1 MAYRDNNPFAP
12 KDIDPTLA
20 SFGERSDVS
29 LKGLVTNQHFSEETI
44 CFKATVYI
52 RNKRMFCAENDGQG
66 GANHYFPLKK
76 QSQEDFYKA
85 IKIAS
90 HEAREYMLAKYRNEE
105 EELMKDFIMDSIN
118 RHGEDGS
125 TSLGLLD
132 WLITDLIN
140 ERHAL
145 KELRSLLK
153 RKITIYDPAKN
164 EVSSWPS
171 TAKPTKE
178 NVERYREHFVH
189 TKPVD
194 NSKDWKW
201 MNLIP
206 EAEAYKYWRTA
217 R

>member
-1 MAYRDNNPFAP
+1 MYKRQ
-12 KDIDPTLA
+12 
-20 SFGERSDVS
+20 
-29 LKGLVTNQHFSEETI
+29 NQHFSEETI

-66 GANHYFPLKK
+66 GANHYFPLKN
-76 QSQEDFYKA
+76 QSREDFDKA
-85 IKIAS
+85 IKVAR
-90 HEAREYMLAKYRNEE
+90 HEASEYMLAKYRSEE
-105 EELMKDFIMDSIN
+105 EELMKDFIKDSIDRYAN
-118 RHGEDGS
+118 TDS
-125 TSLGLLD
+125 TALLD
-132 WLITDLIN
+132 WLVTDLIN

-171 TAKPTKE
+171 TAKPTEE
-178 NVERYREHFVH
+178 NVERYKAYFVL
-189 TKPVD
+189 TNPVKG
-194 NSKDWKW
+194 SIDWKW

>member
-52 RNKRMFCAENDGQG
+52 RNKRMFCAKNDGQG
-66 GANHYFPLKK
+66 EPNRYFPLKG
-76 QSQEDFYKA
+76 QSFDEFDKA
-85 IKIAS
+85 IKVARHDAS
-90 HEAREYMLAKYRNEE
+90 EYMLAKYRNEE
-105 EELMKDFIMDSIN
+105 EELMKDFIKDSIDRYAN
-118 RHGEDGS
+118 TSS
-125 TSLGLLD
+125 TALLD

>member
-52 RNKRMFCAENDGQG
+52 RNKRMFCAHNNGQG

-76 QSQEDFYKA
+76 QSREDFNKA
-85 IKIAS
+85 IKVAR
-90 HEAREYMLAKYRNEE
+90 HEAHEYMLAKYRNEE
-105 EELMKDFIMDSIN
+105 EESMKDFIKDSIDRYAN
-118 RHGEDGS
+118 TDS
-125 TSLGLLD
+125 TALLD
-132 WLITDLIN
+132 WLITELIN
-140 ERHAL
+140 ERQAL
-145 KELRSLLK
+145 KEMRSLLK

-164 EVSSWPS
+164 RVYSWPS

-178 NVERYREHFVH
+178 NVERYKAYFVL
-189 TKPVD
+189 TNPVKG
-194 NSKDWKW
+194 SIDWKW
-201 MNLIP
+201 MNIIP

>member
-66 GANHYFPLKK
+66 GANHYFPLKG
-76 QSQEDFYKA
+76 QSFDEFDKA
-85 IKIAS
+85 IKVARHDAS
-90 HEAREYMLAKYRNEE
+90 EYMLAKYRNEE
-105 EELMKDFIMDSIN
+105 DELMKDFIKDSIDRYAN
-118 RHGEDGS
+118 TDS
-125 TSLGLLD
+125 TALLD

-178 NVERYREHFVH
+178 NVERYKAYFVL
-189 TKPVD
+189 TNPVEG
-194 NSKDWKW
+194 SIDWKW

>member
-12 KDIDPTLA
+12 KDIDATLA

-66 GANHYFPLKK
+66 GANHYFPLKN
-76 QSQEDFYKA
+76 QSREDFDKA
-85 IKIAS
+85 IKVAR
-90 HEAREYMLAKYRNEE
+90 HEAHEYMLAKYRSEE
-105 EELMKDFIMDSIN
+105 EELMKDFIKDSIDRYAN
-118 RHGEDGS
+118 TDS
-125 TSLGLLD
+125 TALLD
-132 WLITDLIN
+132 WLVTDLIN

-178 NVERYREHFVH
+178 NVERYKAYFVL
-189 TKPVD
+189 TNPVKG
-194 NSKDWKW
+194 SIEWKW

>member
-1 MAYRDNNPFAP
+1 MAYRDNNPFTP

-52 RNKRMFCAENDGQG
+52 RDKRMFCAENDGQG
-66 GANHYFPLKK
+66 GANHYFPLKN
-76 QSQEDFYKA
+76 QSREDFDKA
-85 IKIAS
+85 IKVAR
-90 HEAREYMLAKYRNEE
+90 HEASEYMLAKYRNEE
-105 EELMKDFIMDSIN
+105 EELMKDFIKDSID
-118 RHGEDGS
+118 RYAS
-125 TSLGLLD
+125 TDSTALLD

-178 NVERYREHFVH
+178 NVERYKAYFVL
-189 TKPVD
+189 TNPVKG
-194 NSKDWKW
+194 SIDWKW

-206 EAEAYKYWRTA
+206 ETEAYKYWRTA

>member
-66 GANHYFPLKK
+66 GANHYFPLKN
-76 QSQEDFYKA
+76 QSREDFDKA
-85 IKIAS
+85 IKVAR
-90 HEAREYMLAKYRNEE
+90 HEASEYMLAKYRSEE
-105 EELMKDFIMDSIN
+105 EELMKDFIKDSIDRYAN
-118 RHGEDGS
+118 TDS
-125 TSLGLLD
+125 TALLD
-132 WLITDLIN
+132 WLVTDLIN

-171 TAKPTKE
+171 TAKPTEE
-178 NVERYREHFVH
+178 NVERYKAYFVL
-189 TKPVD
+189 TNPVKG
-194 NSKDWKW
+194 SIDWKW

>member
-1 MAYRDNNPFAP
+1 MAYRDNNPFTP

-29 LKGLVTNQHFSEETI
+29 LKGLVTNQRFSEETI

-52 RNKRMFCAENDGQG
+52 RDKRMFCAENDGRG
-66 GANHYFPLKK
+66 GANHYFCLRG
-76 QSQEDFYKA
+76 QSIEDFDKA
-85 IKIAS
+85 IKVAR
-90 HEAREYMLAKYRNEE
+90 HEAHEYMLAKYRNEE
-105 EELMKDFIMDSIN
+105 EESMKGFMKDSIDRYANTDS
-118 RHGEDGS
+118 
-125 TSLGLLD
+125 TALLD

-140 ERHAL
+140 ERQAL
-145 KELRSLLK
+145 KEMRSLLK
-153 RKITIYDPAKN
+153 RKITIYDPVKN
-164 EVSSWPS
+164 SVYSWPS
-171 TAKPTKE
+171 KPTKE
-178 NVERYREHFVH
+178 NVEQHREYFVD
-189 TKPVD
+189 TKQIK

>member
-66 GANHYFPLKK
+66 GANHYFCLRS
-76 QSQEDFYKA
+76 QSIEDFDKA
-85 IKIAS
+85 IKVAR
-90 HEAREYMLAKYRNEE
+90 HEAHEYMLAKYRNEE
-105 EELMKDFIMDSIN
+105 EESMKGFIKDSIDRYAN
-118 RHGEDGS
+118 TDS
-125 TSLGLLD
+125 TALLD

-140 ERHAL
+140 ERQAL
-145 KELRSLLK
+145 KEMRSLLK

-164 EVSSWPS
+164 RVYSWPS
-171 TAKPTKE
+171 KPTKE
-178 NVERYREHFVH
+178 NVEQHREYFVD
-189 TKPVD
+189 TKQIK

-206 EAEAYKYWRTA
+206 EAEAYTYWRTA

>member
-52 RNKRMFCAENDGQG
+52 RNKRMFCAENSGNG
-66 GANHYFPLKK
+66 EANHYMPLKN
-76 QSQEDFYKA
+76 QSREDVDKA
-85 IKIAS
+85 IKVAR
-90 HEAREYMLAKYRNEE
+90 HEASEYMLAKYRNEE
-105 EELMKDFIMDSIN
+105 EELMKDFIKDSIDRYAN
-118 RHGEDGS
+118 TDS
-125 TSLGLLD
+125 TALLD
-132 WLITDLIN
+132 WLVTDLIN

-171 TAKPTKE
+171 TAKPTEE
-178 NVERYREHFVH
+178 NVERYKAYFVL
-189 TKPVD
+189 TNPVKG
-194 NSKDWKW
+194 SMDWKW

>member
-66 GANHYFPLKK
+66 GANHYFPLKN
-76 QSQEDFYKA
+76 QSREDFDKA
-85 IKIAS
+85 IKVAR
-90 HEAREYMLAKYRNEE
+90 HEAHEYMLAKYRSEE
-105 EELMKDFIMDSIN
+105 EELMKDFIKDSIDRYAN
-118 RHGEDGS
+118 TDS
-125 TSLGLLD
+125 TALLD
-132 WLITDLIN
+132 WLVTDLIN

-171 TAKPTKE
+171 TAKPTEE
-178 NVERYREHFVH
+178 NVERYKAYFVL
-189 TKPVD
+189 TNPVKG
-194 NSKDWKW
+194 SIDWKW

>member
-1 MAYRDNNPFAP
+1 MAYRDNNPFTP

-29 LKGLVTNQHFSEETI
+29 LKSLVTNQRFSEETI

-52 RNKRMFCAENDGQG
+52 RDKRMFCAENDGRG
-66 GANHYFPLKK
+66 GANHYFCLRS
-76 QSQEDFYKA
+76 QSIEDFDKA
-85 IKIAS
+85 IKVAR
-90 HEAREYMLAKYRNEE
+90 HEAHEYMLAKYRNEE
-105 EELMKDFIMDSIN
+105 EESMKGFIKDSIDRYAN
-118 RHGEDGS
+118 TDS
-125 TSLGLLD
+125 TALLD

-140 ERHAL
+140 ERQAL
-145 KELRSLLK
+145 KEMRSLLK

-164 EVSSWPS
+164 RVYSWPS
-171 TAKPTKE
+171 KPTKE
-178 NVERYREHFVH
+178 NVEQHREYFVD
-189 TKPVD
+189 TKQIK